1 MKSKTILKASII
13 AIIIGCVF
21 TGVGY
26 TINGGV
32 SFEQINKKEHTRTK
46 NIKMVNE
53 SKELETFKNI
63 DMQVE
68 INNIEI
74 IPSDKYKIELRY
86 GQDYG
91 KIDYKIEK
99 NTLIIT
105 QENRKRNFGYD
116 LDFNENNKFY
126 IKIYIPQNTEFD
138 KIDIVSNVAN
148 IKLEEL
154 YINKLNLSCDVGN
167 TEINKCKI
175 NESNLSTDTGNME
188 LQGIEASKV
197 EAYGNLGNITIH
209 DSNVSDSLKAD
220 NDLGNIEVSGKI
232 YGEIYIGAD
241 LGSIELYIDEEK
253 SKYNYS
259 VNCDLGGV
267 EIDGKR
273 QSKDLEVD
281 NNSKNNIN
289 LDCNSGNIELN
300 FK

>member
-1 MKSKTILKASII
+1 MKSKTILKASLI
-13 AIIIGCVF
+13 AIVIGCVF

-26 TINGGV
+26 AINGEI
-32 SFEQINKKEHTRTK
+32 SFDKTNKKEHTRTK

-53 SKELETFKNI
+53 SKELEAFENI

-68 INNIEI
+68 INNVEI

-86 GQDYG
+86 NEDYG
-91 KIDYKIEK
+91 KINYKIEK
-99 NTLIIT
+99 NTLTIN

-116 LDFNENNKFY
+116 LGFNENNKFY
-126 IKIYIPQNTEFD
+126 MKIYVPKNVEFD
-138 KIDIVSNVAN
+138 KVDIVSNVAN

-175 NESNLSTDTGNME
+175 NESNLSTDTGTME
-188 LQGIEASKV
+188 LKEIEASKI
-197 EAYGNLGNITIH
+197 EAYGNLGNISIH
-209 DSNVSDSLKAD
+209 DSTILDSLKAD

-232 YGEIYIGAD
+232 YGEIYIGTD
-241 LGSIELYIDEEK
+241 LGNIELDINEDK

-267 EIDGKR
+267 EIDGKI

-289 LDCNSGNIELN
+289 LGCNSGNIELN